1 MVGSTGPRVLLLD
14 ASLRQSL
21 AACRALGRAKYD
33 IGVADHRYKGPINY
47 SRFAARFH
55 HLPDPHG
62 PGPNF
67 TAALKQLI
75 DEYGY
80 AAIVATDDATLA
92 RLAHAGSPIPSF
104 PSTGPA
110 FKRLTDKI
118 GLAEICARANVS
130 YPKTFEAKSPDEA
143 RRLSSELDYP
153 LVVKAARSAEA
164 TTESVHELKGA
175 VVALDRD
182 AALKACAE
190 LSANGL
196 VPIIQ
201 KRVGKTEKLVIA
213 IVRREG
219 VSEMRFAT
227 RVLREFP
234 RPGGI
239 GSALES
245 IAPHIGTAASAL
257 DALERVCD
265 QAGYEGLAGAECI
278 VTSGGEVFLI
288 EVNPRLWGSL
298 WFAENL
304 RQRAAERGV
313 RVALGEPALPQVE
326 YPVGR
331 RFHHMPSEWRWVWE
345 RDRGRVRALFEV
357 VPSLRPW
364 DIYDYIAFSDPLPLV
379 GRLLPDR

>member
-1 MVGSTGPRVLLLD
+1 M
-14 ASLRQSL
+14 
-21 AACRALGRAKYD
+21 GRARYD
-33 IGVADHRYKGPINY
+33 VGLADHRHKVPVAY
-47 SRFAARFH
+47 SRYAGRFH
-55 HLPDPHG
+55 RLPDPHG
-62 PGPNF
+62 PQTDF
-67 TAALKQLI
+67 IAALKLLI

-80 AAIVATDDATLA
+80 VALIATDDATLA

-104 PSTGPA
+104 PSTGEA
-110 FKRLTDKI
+110 FKRLTDKT
-118 GLAEICARANVS
+118 GLAAICARANVS
-130 YPKTFEAKSPDEA
+130 YPKTFEAKSPGEA
-143 RRLSSELDYP
+143 KRLSSELEYP

-164 TTESVHELKGA
+164 TTQSVHELKGA

-201 KRVGKTEKLVIA
+201 KRVDKTEKLVIA
-213 IVRREG
+213 IVRRGG

-245 IAPHIGTAASAL
+245 IAPHMGTAAFAL

-265 QAGYEGLAGAECI
+265 QAGYEGLACAEFI
-278 VTSGGEVFLI
+278 VTSAGEVFLI

-304 RQRAAERGV
+304 GQRAAERGV
-313 RVALGEPALPQVE
+313 RVALGEAALPQVE

-331 RFHHMPSEWRWVWE
+331 RFHHMPSEWRWVWK
-345 RDRGRVRALFEV
+345 RDRDRVRALFQV

-379 GRLLPDR
+379 GRLLPDRPDRLSRVPNVL